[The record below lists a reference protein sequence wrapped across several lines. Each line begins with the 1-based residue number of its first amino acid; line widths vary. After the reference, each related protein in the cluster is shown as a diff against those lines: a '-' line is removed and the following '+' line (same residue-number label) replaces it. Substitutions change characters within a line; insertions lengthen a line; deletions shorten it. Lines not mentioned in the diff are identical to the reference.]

1 MAPAPVVSPGPGQRD
16 VGPEAASGSDAHRY
30 SAPRGRSTIALFQP
44 SIRSF
49 VMRLPSCTRLLIAA
63 LLAALAFGAAAQT
76 PPSLPTAPKHSC
88 VKPPDYPGRVANEN
102 VLRTWTRQ
110 VNNYL
115 GCLKAYIAETQAAAK
130 PYQDAAKVYIDATNA
145 AIEEFN
151 TSAKQ
156 FTDQQEKGGAN

>member
-1 MAPAPVVSPGPGQRD
+1 MSLLRRSLPFVLVPALA
-16 VGPEAASGSDAHRY
+16 AASS
-30 SAPRGRSTIALFQP
+30 
-44 SIRSF
+44 
-49 VMRLPSCTRLLIAA
+49 
-63 LLAALAFGAAAQT
+63 LAVAQT
-76 PPSLPTAPKHSC
+76 PPALPTAPKHTC
-88 VKPPDYPGRVANEN
+88 TKPADHPGRLASDAM
-102 VLRTWTRQ
+102 LRAWTRS

-151 TSAKQ
+151 ASAKQ

>member
-1 MAPAPVVSPGPGQRD
+1 M
-16 VGPEAASGSDAHRY
+16 
-30 SAPRGRSTIALFQP
+30 L
-44 SIRSF
+44 
-49 VMRLPSCTRLLIAA
+49 LPSRARLLLAT
-63 LLAALAFGAAAQT
+63 LLATLAFGAAAQT
-76 PPSLPTAPKHSC
+76 PPPSLPTAPKHTC
-88 VKPPDYPGRVANEN
+88 VKPPDHPGRVANEA

-151 TSAKQ
+151 AAAKQ
-156 FTDQQEKGGAN
+156 YTDQQEKGAN